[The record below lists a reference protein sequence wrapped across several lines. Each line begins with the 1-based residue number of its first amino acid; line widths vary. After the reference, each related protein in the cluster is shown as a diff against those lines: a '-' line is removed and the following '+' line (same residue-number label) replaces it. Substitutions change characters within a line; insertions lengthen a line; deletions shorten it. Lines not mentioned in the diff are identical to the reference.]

1 MDSDESEMKAVA
13 DELKQYQAWR
23 MAQKS
28 INKVELKTE
37 KIDNVVKQVKEKKPR
52 TEAQLMATAK
62 MRDALKTRH
71 TGIENKKS
79 EHSEK
84 YQKKMEETQD
94 KADKLKEAFPDLK
107 VVVKSA
113 VGRPKGVK
121 NPPQDP
127 TPYISDTE
135 DEPKPITVKTKKPL
149 VGKTIASVN
158 QDLMSAYLNRLN
170 NF

>member
-1 MDSDESEMKAVA
+1 MDSDEYEMKAVA

-37 KIDNVVKQVKEKKPR
+37 KIEPVVKEKKPR
-52 TEAQLMATAK
+52 SEAQLAAR
-62 MRDALKTRH
+62 MREALKTRH

-84 YQKKMEETQD
+84 YQKKMEETQE

-113 VGRPKGVK
+113 VGRPKGGK
-121 NPPQDP
+121 NAPQDP

-135 DEPKPITVKTKKPL
+135 DEPVKAVIKKPIVTKKL
-149 VGKTIASVN
+149 QSMASVN
-158 QDLMSAYLNRLN
+158 QDLMGAYLNRLN